1 MFSLFFLILSYFI
14 CHSNTLTKKVDN
26 PTEMRG
32 SRVIGNAIISNFN
45 AFQRNNEL
53 EKREGIYPLT
63 IERSDI
69 Y

>member
-26 PTEMRG
+26 SNEMRG

-53 EKREGIYPLT
+53 EKREGTYPLT